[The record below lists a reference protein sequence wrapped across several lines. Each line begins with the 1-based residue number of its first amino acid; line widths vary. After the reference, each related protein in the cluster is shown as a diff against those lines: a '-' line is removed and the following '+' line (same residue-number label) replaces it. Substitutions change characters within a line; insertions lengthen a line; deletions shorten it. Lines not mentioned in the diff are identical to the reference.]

1 MLVKFKQLVCKHN
14 YKPWANIY
22 GDIINNFNG
31 DRTILLCPKCCKRKY
46 IKEFI
51 EAPLNANNLFN
62 YLALE
67 KQKDPFSDSYL
78 DSIIKNKDQY
88 QDLFENSHLYS

>member
-1 MLVKFKQLVCKHN
+1 MIKFKQTICEHE

-22 GDIINNFNG
+22 GDLINDFNG
-31 DRTILLCPKCCKRKY
+31 DRTILLCSKCLKRKY
-46 IKEFI
+46 IKEYI

-67 KQKDPFSDSYL
+67 KQKDPFSDDYL
-78 DSIIKNKDQY
+78 EGIVQNKNQY
-88 QDLFENSHLYS
+88 KELFENS